1 MMMTKKKKM
10 MKKKKNNNI
19 KEEVLNNIFNDSRI
33 EITNKLCDSIEIPE
47 KNLIIISF
55 SKEKLFDPYND
66 FDYTISQYILTIID
80 SKNYQIIANLFDL
93 IEAEKLLYFWNN
105 ELFSLGL
112 RNFINKI

>member
-1 MMMTKKKKM
+1 MMM

-33 EITNKLCDSIEIPE
+33 EITNKLCDTIEIPE

-55 SKEKLFDPYND
+55 SKEKLVGPYND